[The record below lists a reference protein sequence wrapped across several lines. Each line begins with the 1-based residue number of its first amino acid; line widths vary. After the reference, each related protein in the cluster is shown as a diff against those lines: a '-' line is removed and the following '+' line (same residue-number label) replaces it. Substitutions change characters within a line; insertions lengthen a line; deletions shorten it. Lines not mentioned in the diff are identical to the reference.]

1 MYSLKIDTIA
11 RLAMLALVASAC
23 SDAGGP
29 STPGQLS
36 FNLATHASASAPA
49 GASASISGTPET
61 FTDGS
66 NTLVLSQVEL
76 VMRKIELHRAGA
88 AECGEMVS
96 HDCEELEFGPILAD
110 LPLGTAG
117 AARTFSVQIA
127 PGTYDKLELK
137 IRVPSSGSD
146 AGFRQANPGF
156 ENASVRVTGTY
167 NGTGFVYTS
176 DLEAEMEFG
185 LDPVITATE
194 SSATDLTLLVDLDK
208 WFRDQ
213 AGALIDPASANPGQ
227 PNETL
232 VEQSIRSSLD
242 AFEDDDRNGADDH
255 GQGGGTDDGPNHQ

>member
-1 MYSLKIDTIA
+1 MYSLKTDTLM
-11 RLAMLALVASAC
+11 RLAVLALVASAC

-36 FNLATHASASAPA
+36 FNLATHAAPSAPA
-49 GASASISGTPET
+49 GISASISGTPET
-61 FTDGS
+61 FTDGT
-66 NTLVLSQVEL
+66 NTLVLTQVEL
-76 VMRKIELHRAGA
+76 VMRRIELHRAGA
-88 AECGEMVS
+88 AECGELVS
-96 HDCEELEFGPILAD
+96 DDCEELELGPILAD
-110 LPLGTAG
+110 LPLGTLG
-117 AARTFSVQIA
+117 AARSFSVQIA

-167 NGTGFVYTS
+167 NTVGFVYTS

-185 LDPVITATE
+185 LDPVLTANE
-194 SSATDLTLLVDLDK
+194 SSATDLTLIVDLDK
-208 WFRDQ
+208 WFRDP
-213 AGALIDPASANPGQ
+213 ATNLIDPATANPGG

-242 AFEDDDRNGADDH
+242 AFEDDDRDGVDDH
-255 GQGGGTDDGPNHQ
+255 GQGGGADDGPNHQ

>member
-1 MYSLKIDTIA
+1 MCSLKIDTLT
-11 RLAMLALVASAC
+11 RLAVLALVASAC

-29 STPGQLS
+29 STSGQLS
-36 FNLATHASASAPA
+36 FNLATQASASAAA

-61 FTDGS
+61 FTDGT

-76 VMRKIELHRAGA
+76 VMRRIELHRAGA
-88 AECGEMVS
+88 AACA
-96 HDCEELEFGPILAD
+96 DITNDNCQELELGPILAD

-167 NGTGFVYTS
+167 NGTAFVYMS

-185 LDPVITATE
+185 LDPALTASE
-194 SSATDLTLLVDLDK
+194 SAATDLTLRVDLDQ

-213 AGALIDPASANPGQ
+213 AGALIDPATANSGQ

-232 VEQSIRSSLD
+232 VEQSIGSSLD
-242 AFEDDDRNGADDH
+242 VFEDDDRDGVDDH
-255 GQGGGTDDGPNHQ
+255 GRGRGTDDGPGHQ